1 MGKNVASPQHY
12 IELYLHERLLHT
24 IGFNAYPLL
33 SSKTPPPA
41 HHHHHH
47 PSFTSSP
54 PPVFTVESHTEQIGT
69 EQSSEAEETW
79 SHCGGNWTLLSLS
92 APSHPSFS
100 LHIPNL
106 HLSLHVTFAPLPSH
120 TFEHLL

>member
-1 MGKNVASPQHY
+1 MPTPFCPV
-12 IELYLHERLLHT
+12 R
-24 IGFNAYPLL
+24 
-33 SSKTPPPA
+33 PPPA

-47 PSFTSSP
+47 PSFMSSP

-92 APSHPSFS
+92 ASSHPS

-106 HLSLHVTFAPLPSH
+106 HLSLLITFASLPSH
-120 TFEHLL
+120 TFKHLL